1 MAGLSAPRA
10 EAYRQYGDYL
20 IEREEKRAAEAV
32 YRRAIRHA
40 VAEPWVST
48 DMYLHVAGYFIGQ
61 ERFEPALEVLR
72 AAMEA
77 HPEDLTLLVSA
88 AGLYERMGI
97 VYRARELYRKALL
110 LDPDNSEVRLR
121 LDALF

>member
-1 MAGLSAPRA
+1 
-10 EAYRQYGDYL
+10 
-20 IEREEKRAAEAV
+20 
-32 YRRAIRHA
+32 
-40 VAEPWVST
+40 
-48 DMYLHVAGYFIGQ
+48 
-61 ERFEPALEVLR
+61 
-72 AAMEA
+72 MEA